1 MSRSNET
8 AGNKEEA
15 KARLTHSFPL
25 VWEQLDDQE
34 TAAVFEMAERYK
46 TFITAGKTERLCA
59 AEILRVAEEN
69 GYRDMDR
76 QPEGYVPK
84 AGDKLY
90 RVNRGK
96 ALVMLV
102 IGQMP
107 LEAGMHI
114 VGSHIDAPRLDLKP
128 VPLYEDSDMAYF
140 KTHYYG
146 GVKKYQWTS
155 IPLALYGTVRKENGE
170 CVDVR
175 IGDEVGDPVLFI
187 TDLLPHLAKDQV
199 TKPLGEA
206 ITGEGLNILAGS
218 VPRRQQDLGESAAS
232 GADTGMKNDTNA
244 KDKVKGHLLELL
256 EARYG
261 ITERELITAELEIV
275 PAGGARDVGFDRGMI
290 ASYGHDDRVCAFAS
304 LEAILGI
311 GTPQKTAVT
320 YFTDKEEVG
329 SMGNTGAESAFFETT
344 MAELML
350 LQQGHYHD
358 LMLRRAFA
366 RTEVLSAD
374 VSAGYDPNYP
384 DAYDKRNSGMMG
396 RGLEIMKYTGVRG
409 KSGSSDANG
418 EFFDMVAR
426 LFEANQ
432 VCWQVGELGKVD
444 QGGGGTIA
452 YILANKGAEVID
464 CGVPVLS
471 MHAPFEVISKADLYM
486 AAKGYKA
493 FLDR

>member
-1 MSRSNET
+1 MSKKKDSTDRT
-8 AGNKEEA
+8 ATVKD
-15 KARLTHSFPL
+15 RLTHSFPI
-25 VWEQLDDQE
+25 VWEQLDASE

-46 TFITAGKTERLCA
+46 SFITLSKTERLCA
-59 AEILRVAEEN
+59 AEIVRIAEAH
-69 GYRDMDR
+69 GYLNMDALAAD
-76 QPEGYVPK
+76 YMPK

-102 IGQMP
+102 VGEER
-107 LEAGMHI
+107 LEEGMHI

-128 VPLYEDSDMAYF
+128 VPLYEDSDMAF
-140 KTHYYG
+140 LKTHYYG

-155 IPLALYGTVRKENGE
+155 IPLALHGTARKENGDLVE
-170 CVDVR
+170 IR
-175 IGDEVGDPVLFI
+175 IGEAADDPVLFI
-187 TDLLPHLAKDQV
+187 TDLLPHLSKDQV

-206 ITGEGLNILAGS
+206 ITGEGLNVLAGS
-218 VPRRQQDLGESAAS
+218 VPLPKIDSEAAAS
-232 GADTGMKNDTNA
+232 TSEETV
-244 KDKVKGHLLELL
+244 KDKVKLHLLKLL

-275 PAGGARDVGFDRGMI
+275 PAGEARDVGLDRGMI
-290 ASYGHDDRVCAFAS
+290 SSYGHDDRVCAFAS
-304 LEAILGI
+304 LEAILGVKL
-311 GTPQKTAVT
+311 PKKTAVA

-329 SMGNTGAESAFFETT
+329 SMGNTGAESAFFETSI
-344 MAELML
+344 AELIL
-350 LQQGHYHD
+350 LQTGTYHD
-358 LMLRRAFA
+358 LLLRRALSK
-366 RTEVLSAD
+366 TEVLSAD
-374 VSAGYDPNYP
+374 VSAGYDPNYAE
-384 DAYDKRNSGMMG
+384 AYDKRNSGMMG

-418 EFFDMVAR
+418 EFFDKVAR
-426 LFEANQ
+426 LFEANH

-471 MHAPFEVISKADLYM
+471 MHAPYEVISKADLYM
-486 AAKGYKA
+486 AAKGYMA
-493 FLDR
+493 FLNR

>member
-1 MSRSNET
+1 MSMINEHT
-8 AGNKEEA
+8 DRNLSLKD
-15 KARLTHSFPL
+15 RLTHSFPI
-25 VWEQLDDQE
+25 VWEQLDEAE
-34 TAAVFEMAERYK
+34 TAAVFEMGERYK
-46 TFITAGKTERLCA
+46 AFITLSKTERLCA
-59 AEILRVAEEN
+59 AEIIRTAESH
-69 GYRDMDR
+69 GYLNMDTL
-76 QPEGYVPK
+76 PEGFKPK

-96 ALVMLV
+96 ALVMIV
-102 IGQMP
+102 VGKAR
-107 LEAGMHI
+107 LEEGMHI

-128 VPLYEDSDMAYF
+128 MPLYEESDMAF
-140 KTHYYG
+140 LKTHYYG

-155 IPLALYGTVRKENGE
+155 IPLALHGTARKENGE
-170 CVDVR
+170 LVEIR
-175 IGDEVGDPVLFI
+175 IGEDADDPVLFI
-187 TDLLPHLAKDQV
+187 TDLLPHLSKDQV

-206 ITGEGLNILAGS
+206 ITGEGLNVLAGS
-218 VPRRQQDLGESAAS
+218 VPLPKGDSESAPAS
-232 GADTGMKNDTNA
+232 SEENH
-244 KDKVKGHLLELL
+244 KDKVKLHLLKLL

-261 ITERELITAELEIV
+261 ITERELVTAELEIV
-275 PAGGARDVGFDRGMI
+275 PAGEARDVGLDRGMI
-290 ASYGHDDRVCAFAS
+290 SSYGHDDRVCAFAS

-311 GTPQKTAVT
+311 QNPEKTAIA

-350 LQQGHYHD
+350 LQDGTYHD
-358 LMLRRAFA
+358 LMLRRALA
-366 RTEVLSAD
+366 KTEVLSAD
-374 VSAGYDPNYP
+374 VSAGYDPNYSE
-384 DAYDKRNSGMMG
+384 AYDKRNSGMMG

-418 EFFDMVAR
+418 EFFDKVTR
-426 LFEANQ
+426 LFEANH

-471 MHAPFEVISKADLYM
+471 MHAPYEVVSKADLYM
-486 AAKGYKA
+486 AAKGYMA
-493 FLDR
+493 FLNR

>member
-1 MSRSNET
+1 MTISNENT
-8 AGNKEEA
+8 GNSIDA
-15 KARLTHSFPL
+15 KDRLSHSFPL
-25 VWEQLDDQE
+25 VWEQLDEKE
-34 TAAVFEMAERYK
+34 TAAVFEVAERYK
-46 TFITAGKTERLCA
+46 AFITASKTERLCA
-59 AEILRVAEEN
+59 AEILRAAEKN
-69 GYRDMDR
+69 GYRDMD
-76 QPEGYVPK
+76 QLPEGYVPK

-96 ALVMLV
+96 ALVMMVL
-102 IGQMP
+102 GRSP
-107 LEAGMHI
+107 LETGMHI

-128 VPLYEDSDMAYF
+128 VPLYEDTDMAFF

-155 IPLALYGTVRKENGE
+155 IPLALYGTARKENGE
-170 CVDVR
+170 LVDIR
-175 IGDEVGDPVLFI
+175 IGDDAGDPVLFI

-206 ITGEGLNILAGS
+206 ITGEGLNVLAGS
-218 VPRRQQDLGESAAS
+218 IPRRQKPQETPE
-232 GADTGMKNDTNA
+232 GAKGTEPDAGSNG
-244 KDKVKGHLLELL
+244 KDKVKSHLLELL

-275 PAGGARDVGFDRGMI
+275 PAGGARDVGLDRGMI
-290 ASYGHDDRVCAFAS
+290 SSYGHDDRVCAFAS

-311 GTPQKTAVT
+311 EAPDKTAVA

-344 MAELML
+344 IAELL
-350 LQQGHYHD
+350 LLEQGSYHD
-358 LMLRRAFA
+358 LMLRRALA

-374 VSAGYDPNYP
+374 VSAGFDPNYAE
-384 DAYDKRNSGMMG
+384 AYDKRNSGMMG

-418 EFFDMVAR
+418 EFFDKVAR
-426 LFEANQ
+426 LFEANA

-486 AAKGYKA
+486 AAKGYRA
-493 FLDR
+493 FLNR

>member
-1 MSRSNET
+1 MSKI
-8 AGNKEEA
+8 KEKTDHNA
-15 KARLTHSFPL
+15 SIKDRLTHTFPI
-25 VWEQLDDQE
+25 VWEQLDEVE
-34 TAAVFEMAERYK
+34 TAEVFEMGERYK
-46 TFITAGKTERLCA
+46 SFITLSKTERLCA
-59 AEILRVAEEN
+59 AEIIRIAELQ
-69 GYRDMDR
+69 GYLNMDALAADYR
-76 QPEGYVPK
+76 PK

-102 IGQMP
+102 VGEER
-107 LEAGMHI
+107 LEEGMHI

-128 VPLYEDSDMAYF
+128 VPLYEESDMAF
-140 KTHYYG
+140 LKTHYYG

-155 IPLALYGTVRKENGE
+155 IPLALHGTARKANGE
-170 CVDVR
+170 TVAIR
-175 IGDEVGDPVLFI
+175 IGEAETDPVLFI

-206 ITGEGLNILAGS
+206 ITGEGLNVLAGS
-218 VPRRQQDLGESAAS
+218 VPLRKADSEGSAA
-232 GADTGMKNDTNA
+232 TGDESV
-244 KDKVKGHLLELL
+244 KDKVKLHLLKLL
-256 EARYG
+256 EAHYG
-261 ITERELITAELEIV
+261 ITERELVTAELEIV
-275 PAGGARDVGFDRGMI
+275 PAGAARDVGLDRGMI
-290 ASYGHDDRVCAFAS
+290 SSYGHDDRVCAFAS
-304 LEAILGI
+304 LEAILSVQ
-311 GTPQKTAVT
+311 TPKKTAVA

-344 MAELML
+344 VAELML
-350 LQQGHYHD
+350 LQAGNYHD
-358 LMLRRAFA
+358 LMLRRALA
-366 RTEVLSAD
+366 KSEVLSAD

-384 DAYDKRNSGMMG
+384 EAYDKRNSGMMG

-418 EFFDMVAR
+418 EFFDKVTR
-426 LFEANQ
+426 LFEANS

-471 MHAPFEVISKADLYM
+471 MHAPYEVISKADLYM
-486 AAKGYKA
+486 AAKGYMA
-493 FLDR
+493 FLNR